1 MYMSI
6 YIAVNSEKIKT
17 YISTVKKEMQINP
30 NSSFFIRITDK
41 SDRATI
47 FDLELKNNI
56 LEIKDNEE
64 KTSIPFSNNN
74 LIKK

>member
-41 SDRATI
+41 SDKATI
-47 FDLELKNNI
+47 LDLELRNNI
-56 LEIKDNEE
+56 MEIKNDKE
-64 KTSIPFSNNN
+64 KISVPFNNSN